1 MFGAL
6 GCRPRARSV
15 LHCPW
20 CFSPA
25 APSLD
30 PSCARRKPPARRS
43 KQFGSWQCRTAG
55 KGKVCSWFLGV
66 QKATFGALGCRPR
79 ARSALHCHGVLALR
93 HRPWTRAVPDES
105 PLVGGL
111 SAAALVEDSL
121 GTSPRALGHCFFVRF
136 RRHCLSQ
143 LVPGVGGMG
152 APAPLIIPARGPRG
166 PELAVALPYG
176 SSLLS
181 EEKRGRRPCRRPTPP
196 HTPYHH
202 KTLRFTVFFL
212 LFPFFGSWPK
222 MGQHGPT

>member
-1 MFGAL
+1 MQDVSRRSESNVWRSGLPAA
-6 GCRPRARSV
+6 GPIRPS
-15 LHCPW
+15 LPW

-43 KQFGSWQCRTAG
+43 KQFGSWHCRTAG
-55 KGKVCSWFLGV
+55 KGKVCSWFLGI
-66 QKATFGALGCRPR
+66 QKATFGTMGCRPR
-79 ARSALHCHGVLALR
+79 ARSVLHCHGVLALR

-111 SAAALVEDSL
+111 STSL
-121 GTSPRALGHCFFVRF
+121 RALGHCFFVRF

-152 APAPLIIPARGPRG
+152 APAPLIIPARGLRG

-181 EEKRGRRPCRRPTPP
+181 EEKRGRRPCRRPPP
-196 HTPYHH
+196 PPRAITKPCV
-202 KTLRFTVFFL
+202 LRCFFAVPIFRL
-212 LFPFFGSWPK
+212 VA
-222 MGQHGPT
+222 